1 MLRISISISLVL
13 LLAALAWAGT
23 RFLGPDPSL
32 VDDRAG
38 LLTSEQRD
46 NVALHHAFLLSDFDI
61 DYRLVTVRNG
71 GDLVGFGA
79 ERFKALE
86 VGALSG
92 SGRGLLLVI
101 DPAQDRVRLE
111 VGHALEG
118 VFTDAFVAY
127 VEQRQMVPFFQAER
141 IADGILA
148 TTELIVAEA
157 QKAVARSGF
166 DAAPGVAGSG
176 GAGAAARARIG
187 EEAAPVDES
196 GPAVPAGATPEQTLG
211 AYFDAMRARD
221 ARTRLD
227 LYTAATQ
234 AMLQDWVMTPAQ
246 MDNIVRTYRSC
257 TAEEAKLAPD
267 GRRAVI
273 RYPPAERQCSPWFLA
288 IEQEGWK
295 LDFTLMQGAIRFG
308 RDNSW
313 RFADG
318 VPGTYA
324 FAFGDWS
331 FDSNG
336 FPKAP

>member
-1 MLRISISISLVL
+1 MLRISGSISLL
-13 LLAALAWAGT
+13 LLAVLVWAWTQFVAA
-23 RFLGPDPSL
+23 DPRL
-32 VDDRAG
+32 VDDQAD
-38 LLTSEQRD
+38 LLSDEQRD
-46 NVALHHAFLLSDFDI
+46 NVARHHAFLLADFDI
-61 DYRLVTVRNG
+61 DYRLITMRDA

-86 VGALSG
+86 VGSLSA

-101 DPAQDRVRLE
+101 DPAQDGVRLE

-118 VFTDAFVAY
+118 VYTDAFVAY
-127 VEQRQMVPFFQAER
+127 IEQRQMVPFFRAER

-157 QKAVARSGF
+157 QDAVARSGF
-166 DAAPGVAGSG
+166 DAAPGVSGSG
-176 GAGAAARARIG
+176 GAGATARARIG
-187 EEAAPVDES
+187 DEAAPVDED
-196 GPAVPAGATPEQTLG
+196 GLAVPAGTTPEQTLS
-211 AYFDAMRARD
+211 AYFHAMQDRD

-234 AMLQDWVMTPAQ
+234 QMLKDWVMTPAQ
-246 MDNIVRTYRSC
+246 MDNVVRTYRSC
-257 TAEEAKLAPD
+257 TPEAAKLGPD
-267 GRRAVI
+267 GRHAVI
-273 RYPPAERQCSPWFLA
+273 RYPPSERQCSPWFLA
-288 IEQEGWK
+288 REQGTWK

-318 VPGTYA
+318 VPETYA

-331 FDSNG
+331 FDRNG
-336 FPKAP
+336 FPAAR